1 MVLQGYQDRSHGTH
15 DTGKGRKEVIRE
27 VDLDEGET
35 IFDWLWFG
43 QKLGERL
50 NAKVRRLLKQLQ
62 AGSSPTSPKLI

>member
-1 MVLQGYQDRSHGTH
+1 MGQILQKSALL
-15 DTGKGRKEVIRE
+15 GKGRKEVILT

-50 NAKVRRLLKQLQ
+50 TAKVRRLMKQF
-62 AGSSPTSPKLI
+62 SSPKKPPS